1 MESYE
6 TELPGAL
13 LTRDDPSLAF
23 SGEEADGKYVDMHAC
38 HQR

>member
-23 SGEEADGKYVDMHAC
+23 SGEEAEGKYVDMHAC